1 MASAGAFL
9 YNYAAGFYIQN
20 IVEKILKI
28 VLTMAGDFANIIVAA
43 VLALLFFC
51 ALTAWR
57 GIEAV
62 ITRRS

>member
-1 MASAGAFL
+1 MAGVFSYNYSAGF
-9 YNYAAGFYIQN
+9 NTQN
-20 IVEKILKI
+20 IVEKNLKI

>member
-1 MASAGAFL
+1 M

-20 IVEKILKI
+20 IVEKNLKI

>member
-1 MASAGAFL
+1 MAGVFSYNYSAGFNTL
-9 YNYAAGFYIQN
+9 N
-20 IVEKILKI
+20 IVEKNLKI

>member
-1 MASAGAFL
+1 MAGVFSHNYSAGFNTL
-9 YNYAAGFYIQN
+9 N
-20 IVEKILKI
+20 IVEKNLKI
-28 VLTMAGDFANIIVAA
+28 VLTIAGDFANIIVAA

>member
-1 MASAGAFL
+1 MSGVFD
-9 YNYAAGFYIQN
+9 N
-20 IVEKILKI
+20 I
-28 VLTMAGDFANIIVAA
+28 NVAA

-51 ALTAWR
+51 AESAAWR

>member
-1 MASAGAFL
+1 MAGVFPYNYSAGFNTL
-9 YNYAAGFYIQN
+9 N

-28 VLTMAGDFANIIVAA
+28 VLTIAGDFANIIVAA

>member
-1 MASAGAFL
+1 M
-9 YNYAAGFYIQN
+9 YNYTAVFYILN
-20 IVEKILKI
+20 IVEKNLKI